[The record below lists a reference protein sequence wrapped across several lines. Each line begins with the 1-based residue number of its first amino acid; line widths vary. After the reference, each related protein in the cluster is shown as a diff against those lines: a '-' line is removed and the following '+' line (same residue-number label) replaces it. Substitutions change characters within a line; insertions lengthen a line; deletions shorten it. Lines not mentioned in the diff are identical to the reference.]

1 MSEARRPTI
10 ADRAQYLALRA
21 VVGALDLLP
30 WSRAAAL
37 GAAIGGLGYAPLRI
51 RRRVVETQIAAAFPG
66 MSPGEVRRTAHA
78 SYRHLGRNV
87 AEVALIP
94 RIGAAGVRALFTEVE
109 GWPLVEAALADRRGI
124 VLVTGHLGNA
134 ELAGAYFAARGVPT
148 DAIARRQ
155 ANPLFDQYVTVVRE
169 RIGMAIIP
177 DSDAVRHSVRSLK
190 GGRLV
195 AMLAD
200 QGVRGMASTFVP
212 FFGRPAKTPRG
223 PAVFALRLGAPVL
236 VASSMRLPDG
246 HFRMTVEAIPVDRT
260 GDREHDV
267 DTLVARYTAALERHI
282 RRAPAQYFWQHRR
295 WRRQPPEGTAE
306 AVMRAGA
313 AALGES
319 AGATAGISASSSA
332 GTGSAEERRS

>member
-1 MSEARRPTI
+1 VSRRATL

-21 VVGALDLLP
+21 VVAALETLP
-30 WSRAAAL
+30 WSWAASL
-37 GAAIGGLGYAPLRI
+37 GAALGGLGYSPLRI
-51 RRRVVETQIAAAFPG
+51 RRRVVESQIAAAFPA
-66 MSPGEVRRTAHA
+66 MTAREVRQTAHE

-109 GWPLVEAALADRRGI
+109 GWPLVEAAIADGRGI

-155 ANPLFDQYVTVVRE
+155 ANPLFDQYVTTMRE
-169 RIGMAIIP
+169 RIGMTIIP
-177 DSDAVRHSVRSLK
+177 DSEAVRRSVRSLK
-190 GGRLV
+190 DGRLV
-195 AMLAD
+195 AMLSD

-223 PAVFALRLGAPVL
+223 PAVFALRLDAPVL
-236 VASSMRLPDG
+236 VASSMRLVDG
-246 HFRMTVEAIPVDRT
+246 NFRMTVEAIPVERT
-260 GDREHDV
+260 GDRERDV

-295 WRRQPPEGTAE
+295 WRRQPPEGTAD
-306 AVMRAGA
+306 AVMAAGA
-313 AALGES
+313 AAL
-319 AGATAGISASSSA
+319 AGSGSNADAGSDATRARVS
-332 GTGSAEERRS
+332 